1 MAERKIKVA
10 EFVSRLVSG
19 GVESMLLNYLGHF
32 SHPEDFDIHIVTQD
46 INDARCVEQFRR
58 AGYTVDIVTHKRK
71 SIKKNVIEV
80 FRLLRQEHFDVVH
93 SHMTLTNFY
102 VLILAWLTGT
112 RQLIS
117 HSHNAFIS
125 DSPIKRLLWFFLK
138 KINQLVSNVWI
149 ACGYDAGVF
158 LFGKRAMHNGKVT
171 LLPNAID
178 LDKFK
183 FDEHKREVMR
193 SKLAIHKTEFVVG
206 HIGRFMKQKNHKYLV
221 DVFHE
226 FLRFRP
232 DSKLLL
238 VGTGELEK
246 NIHEYVDKLG
256 LRNKVIFAGS
266 VQNTWDYYQAMD
278 AFVLPSKYE
287 GLPVVS
293 IEAQASDLPI
303 LMSSNVDHSCA
314 ITNNVSFLSV
324 DNNPEVWVKAILH
337 FVSRKRG
344 DSVIAQIKKA
354 HYDIHQE
361 SQRLENI
368 YRQRNDK

>member
-10 EFVSRLVSG
+10 EFVSRLESG
-19 GVESMLLNYLGHF
+19 GVESMLLNYLSHF

-46 INDARCVEQFRR
+46 INDARCVEQFKK
-58 AGYTVDIVTHKRK
+58 AGYNVDIVTHKRK
-71 SIKKNVIEV
+71 SISKNIIEV
-80 FRLLRQEHFDVVH
+80 FQLLRQEHFDVVH

-125 DSPIKRLLWFFLK
+125 DNSIKRLLWFFLK
-138 KINQLVSNVWI
+138 KINQLTSNVWI
-149 ACGYDAGVF
+149 TCGYDAGVF
-158 LFGKRAMHNGKVT
+158 LFGRRAMHNGKVI

-193 SKLAIHKTEFVVG
+193 SKLAIRKAEFVVG
-206 HIGRFMKQKNHKYLV
+206 HIGRFMEQKNHKYLV

-226 FLRFRP
+226 FLRFHP

-246 NIHEYVDKLG
+246 NIHEYVDGLG
-256 LRNKVIFAGS
+256 LRDKVIFAGS

-278 AFVLPSKYE
+278 AFVLPSRYE

-314 ITNNVSFLSV
+314 ITDSISFLSV
-324 DNNPEVWVKAILH
+324 DIDPEIWAKSILR
-337 FVSRKRG
+337 FIDRKRG
-344 DSVIAQIKKA
+344 KCVISQIGEA
-354 HYDIHQE
+354 HYDICRE
-361 SQRLENI
+361 SKRLENV
-368 YRQRNDK
+368 YRQEN

>member
-10 EFVSRLVSG
+10 EFVSRLESG
-19 GVESMLLNYLGHF
+19 GVESMLLNYLSHF

-46 INDARCVEQFRR
+46 INDARCVEQFKK
-58 AGYTVDIVTHKRK
+58 AGYNVDIVTHKRK
-71 SIKKNVIEV
+71 SISKNIIEV
-80 FRLLRQEHFDVVH
+80 FQLLRQEHFDVVH

-102 VLILAWLTGT
+102 VLILAWFTGT

-125 DSPIKRLLWFFLK
+125 DNPIKRLLWFFLK
-138 KINQLVSNVWI
+138 KINQLTSNVWI
-149 ACGYDAGVF
+149 TCGYDAGVF
-158 LFGKRAMHNGKVT
+158 LFGRRAMHNGKVI

-193 SKLAIHKTEFVVG
+193 SKLAIRKAEFVVG
-206 HIGRFMKQKNHKYLV
+206 HIGRFMEQKNHKYLV

-226 FLRFRP
+226 FLRFHP

-246 NIHEYVDKLG
+246 NIHEYVDGLG
-256 LRNKVIFAGS
+256 LRDKVIFAGS

-278 AFVLPSKYE
+278 AFVLPSRYE

-314 ITNNVSFLSV
+314 ITDSISFLSV
-324 DNNPEVWVKAILH
+324 DIDPEIWAKSILR
-337 FVSRKRG
+337 FIDRKRG
-344 DSVIAQIKKA
+344 KCVISQIREA
-354 HYDIHQE
+354 HYDICRE
-361 SQRLENI
+361 SKRLENV
-368 YRQRNDK
+368 YRQEN